1 MTSSATSPESIIN
14 LALGRIKYKYR
25 INSIWE
31 GSAASKAALDCY
43 GQTRDDLLR
52 TNDWPF
58 ARRDVQLTL
67 INRAPVGGYVPPVT
81 WDPTINPPLP
91 WVFQYFYPG
100 DSLRIRS
107 IRPVDVFLVNY
118 DPREHRFTVNN
129 DDTVSPAQK
138 TILCNVGPVAVA
150 TYSGRLTDPTTFD
163 ADFTEAFAEAL
174 ARRLAPV
181 LTDMEA
187 AKVAGAY
194 ESKDTSDADLTQAG

>member
-1 MTSSATSPESIIN
+1 MTTSITTPEGIIN
-14 LALGRIKYKYR
+14 LALGRIKYPMR
-25 INSIWE
+25 IGSIWE
-31 GSAASKAALDCY
+31 GSKAAKAALDIF

-58 ARRDVQLTL
+58 ARRDIQLTL
-67 INRAPVGGYVPPVT
+67 INQAPIGGYITNP
-81 WDPTINPPLP
+81 WDPATNPPLP
-91 WVFQYFYPG
+91 WMFQFQYPN
-100 DSLRIRS
+100 DCLRVRS
-107 IRPVDVFLVNY
+107 IRPIDAFVINY
-118 DPREHRFTVNN
+118 DPREHRFTVTN

-138 TILCNVGPVAVA
+138 TILCNVGPIAVS
-150 TYSGRLTDPTTFD
+150 TYTGRLTDPTTMD

-194 ESKDTSDADLTQAG
+194 ESKDTSEADMTQAG

>member
-1 MTSSATSPESIIN
+1 MTTSITNPEGIVN
-14 LALGRIKYKYR
+14 LALGRIKYPMR
-25 INSIWE
+25 IGSIWE
-31 GSAASKAALDCY
+31 GSKAAKAALDIY

-67 INRAPVGGYVPPVT
+67 INQAPAGGYVPPVT
-81 WDPTINPPLP
+81 WDPTQNPPLP
-91 WVFQYFYPG
+91 WVFQYQYPG

-107 IRPVDVFLVNY
+107 IRPIDVFLINY
-118 DPREHRFTVNN
+118 DPREHRFTVTN
-129 DDTVSPAQK
+129 DDSVSPAQK
-138 TILCNVGPVAVA
+138 TILCNVGPTAVA
-150 TYSGRLTDPTTFD
+150 TYTGRLTDPTTMD

-181 LTDMEA
+181 LTDMDA

-194 ESKDTSDADLTQAG
+194 EQKDTAEADLTQAG

>member
-1 MTSSATSPESIIN
+1 MTTSITSPEGIIN
-14 LALGRIKYKYR
+14 LALGRIKYPMR
-25 INSIWE
+25 IGSIWE
-31 GSAASKAALDCY
+31 GSKPSKAALDIY

-52 TNDWPF
+52 TQDWPF
-58 ARRDVQLTL
+58 ARRDAPLTL
-67 INRAPVGGYVPPVT
+67 LNQAPAGGYVPPTT
-81 WDPTINPPLP
+81 WDPAIYPPLP
-91 WVFQYFYPG
+91 WAFQYSYPS
-100 DSLRIRS
+100 DSLRIRA
-107 IRPVDVFLVNY
+107 IRPVDLFLVNY
-118 DPREHRFTVNN
+118 DPREHRFTVTN
-129 DDTVSPAQK
+129 DDSVSPAVK

-194 ESKDTSDADLTQAG
+194 ETQATNEADICQAG